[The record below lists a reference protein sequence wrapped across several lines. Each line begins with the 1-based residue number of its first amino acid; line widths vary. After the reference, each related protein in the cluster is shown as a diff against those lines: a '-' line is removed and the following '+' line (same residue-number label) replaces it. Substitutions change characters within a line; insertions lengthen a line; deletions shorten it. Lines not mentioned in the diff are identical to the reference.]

1 MTSLEQ
7 KSKLLSR
14 WLRHRPDAI
23 GLEIDKRGWVDV
35 AELLL
40 KSAGAGVALSQDE
53 LVQIVVENDKQ
64 RFSLSEDRT
73 RIRATQG
80 HSVDVDLRL
89 PVKTPPPVL
98 FHGTVQEFIASIR
111 RQGLLP
117 GTRRDVHL
125 SATKQ
130 TAEEVGARRGT
141 PAVLLVETFPLLRD
155 GYRFR
160 CSDNGVW
167 LIPNVPPK
175 YIRFPDK

>member
-1 MTSLEQ
+1 MTTLEQ

-35 AELLL
+35 AELLV
-40 KSAGAGVALSQDE
+40 KSAGAGIALTQDE
-53 LVQIVVENDKQ
+53 LMQIVAENDKQ
-64 RFSLSEDRT
+64 RFSLSEDLT
-73 RIRATQG
+73 RIRAAQG
-80 HSVDVDLRL
+80 HSVDVDLKL
-89 PVKTPPPVL
+89 PVRIPPPVL
-98 FHGTVQEFIASIR
+98 FHGTVQKFIASIR

-125 SATKQ
+125 SAMKQ
-130 TAEEVGARRGT
+130 TASEVGARRGT
-141 PAVLLVETFPLLRD
+141 PVVLLVETFPLLRD